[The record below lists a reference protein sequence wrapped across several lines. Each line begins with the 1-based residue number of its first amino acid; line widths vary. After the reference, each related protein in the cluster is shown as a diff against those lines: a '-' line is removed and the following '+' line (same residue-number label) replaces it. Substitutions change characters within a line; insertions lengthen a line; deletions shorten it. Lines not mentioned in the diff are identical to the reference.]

1 MVKDIKFIKTDKT
14 SEDLEK
20 IQKDYPNS
28 IINVN
33 SNRERN
39 VYVGDYRITDNYNL
53 GVDENSITNDV
64 GGISS
69 GINASE
75 FKGKSI
81 SEILDTILFAKNN
94 NLTLKGVVVV
104 DKIDNLTDD
113 TLKDVYQGMVVS
125 VIEDNSL
132 YILLSDSDIDS
143 GEREWERVGSYSKL
157 SAPIKVAGIGKLG
170 NIKDGDEYKIG
181 HSIEDILRD
190 LLSREEYPT
199 VSLYTKPATIE
210 FLGIKGGSDGI
221 ISNKSDLIKI
231 DDNVFLTKIGSVLN
245 LNSVTLNE
253 ATISNCYRVGQ
264 GFNWGYSKDNDNSK
278 DGDGNPDP
286 IDGTSNLTGDYILEE
301 KYEGL
306 KEGEERKKVSSET
319 LEDVKFDTNS
329 VKIGL
334 GENKITITA
343 TSRSGEYSHP
353 VYPEYYGV
361 SNVGKT
367 SEPTEEYKKCKLNKS
382 DAINGTVAAVVVPS
396 KIKVIGVYPVYVNID
411 FNAGKLIS
419 DATTELKLTNGK
431 RFEIDVPT
439 EVGTGLNFM
448 FDYPATHTVDTFK
461 LYYNQEFVDYKSTY
475 NKVFEEITKVV
486 EGNEIKYKRLKTTGG
501 SNQGPNKYEITLTFG
516 LDTNKI
522 K

>member
-1 MVKDIKFIKTDKT
+1 MVIDEIKLIRTKKEGD
-14 SEDLEK
+14 DLLI
-20 IQKDYPNS
+20 IQEDYPNS
-28 IINVN
+28 IIFVD
-33 SNRERN
+33 SEKDKN
-39 VYVGDYRITDNYNL
+39 VYIGSDRVEQGYNV
-53 GVDENSITNDV
+53 GVDGDNITNSV
-64 GGISS
+64 GGMES
-69 GINASE
+69 GILASE
-75 FKGKSI
+75 LKGKPI
-81 SEILDTILFAKNN
+81 SEILDIILFAKNN

-104 DKIDNLTDD
+104 DKIVNLTDD

-125 VIEDNSL
+125 VLEDNSL
-132 YILLSDSDIDS
+132 YILLSDSDSNS
-143 GEREWERVGSYSKL
+143 GEREWKKVESGSKNL
-157 SAPIKVAGIGKLG
+157 SADIKVAGIGQLG
-170 NIKDGDEYKIG
+170 NIKDGDVYKIG

-253 ATISNCYRVGQ
+253 ATISKCYRVGQ

-278 DGDGNPDP
+278 DGVGNPDP

-319 LEDVKFDTNS
+319 LADVKFDTNS

-343 TSRSGEYSHP
+343 TSRSGEYSHKE
-353 VYPEYYGV
+353 YPEYYGV
-361 SNVGKT
+361 SNLGKT
-367 SEPTEEYKKCKLNKS
+367 SEPTEEYKKCKLEKS

-396 KIKVIGVYPVYVNID
+396 KVKVIGVYPVYVNID
-411 FNAGKLIS
+411 SGSFVNETKEMS
-419 DATTELKLTNGK
+419 LTNSSEILFEGIPAETK
-431 RFEIDVPT
+431 DLRFT
-439 EVGTGLNFM
+439 
-448 FDYPATHTVDTFK
+448 FDYPATHTVKSFK
-461 LYYNQEFVDYKSTY
+461 IKDVRGDFVDFAALYDK
-475 NKVFEEITKVV
+475 ELEIGTKDVC
-486 EGNEIKYKRLKTTGG
+486 GDKIKYKRLITR
-501 SNQGPNKYEITLTFG
+501 SQQGPDLTYKIILSKG
-516 LDTNKI
+516 LDEV
-522 K
+522 

>member
-14 SEDLEK
+14 SEKLEK

-39 VYVGDYRITDNYNL
+39 VYIGDYRITDNYNL

-75 FKGKSI
+75 FKGKSV

-132 YILLSDSDIDS
+132 YILLSDSDIDF

-190 LLSREEYPT
+190 ILCTE
-199 VSLYTKPATIE
+199 LYSKEIKLKTIHSEINFGNSYIIGATAENYSELMKVGSELKLNEVTLKAATITE
-210 FLGIKGGSDGI
+210 CSRQGI
-221 ISNKSDLIKI
+221 
-231 DDNVFLTKIGSVLN
+231 
-245 LNSVTLNE
+245 
-253 ATISNCYRVGQ
+253 
-264 GFNWGYSKDNDNSK
+264 GFEHGYSADNDNSK
-278 DGDGNPDP
+278 DKDGNPEKKV
-286 IDGTSNLTGDYILEE
+286 GTYGFKENETYTLTE
-301 KYEGL
+301 KYSGI
-306 KEGEERKKVSSET
+306 KEGKERTSTPSSKHT
-319 LEDVKFDTNS
+319 DVKLISQN

-334 GENKITITA
+334 GKNTISFTA
-343 TSRSGEYSHP
+343 YSP
-353 VYPEYYGV
+353 GGNYILPNYPDYYDV
-361 SNVGKT
+361 SNLGNTSDEHKLVGASEESKT
-367 SEPTEEYKKCKLNKS
+367 LDPVKGVTSIS
-382 DAINGTVAAVVVPS
+382 
-396 KIKVIGVYPVYVNID
+396 VIGVYPVYVNID
-411 FNAGKLIS
+411 SGSFVNETK
-419 DATTELKLTNGK
+419 EMPLTNSSEILFEGIPAETTDL
-431 RFEIDVPT
+431 RFT
-439 EVGTGLNFM
+439 
-448 FDYPATHTVDTFK
+448 FDYPATHEVKYFK
-461 LYYNQEFVDYKSTY
+461 IKDIKGDFVDFAASYDK
-475 NKVFEEITKVV
+475 EIEIGTKDVC
-486 EGNEIKYKRLKTTGG
+486 GDKIQYKRLITR
-501 SNQGPNKYEITLTFG
+501 SQQGPDLTYKIILSKG
-516 LDTNKI
+516 LDGDE
-522 K
+522 